1 MILYLYK
8 IYPPNKLS
16 ILTQS
21 SLGSNSQLT
30 FQADT
35 WVDTMCMRLT
45 WIPSPVPRTENE
57 YVSSQRFMTTMQ
69 LVIESQK
76 RSEIA
81 FAVVC
86 REGFTMFCLFCA
98 PSFCTFLGRWETLQD
113 VVVEQ
118 M

>member
-1 MILYLYK
+1 
-8 IYPPNKLS
+8 
-16 ILTQS
+16 
-21 SLGSNSQLT
+21 
-30 FQADT
+30 
-35 WVDTMCMRLT
+35 
-45 WIPSPVPRTENE
+45 
-57 YVSSQRFMTTMQ
+57 MTTMQ